1 MSLRRL
7 CCVLALLSASAC
19 LAQAQSAFS
28 AVGVGVKISPL
39 GPGVEVATP
48 LGYGF
53 NVRGGFNMFTYDRSF
68 TDNGVSY
75 DAQLQFRS
83 AELHLDWFP
92 FGRAFHLSPGA
103 LIYDGNQLTANAT
116 VPASTT
122 FKVNHVTYESDPAD
136 PVTGTPKLDFMK
148 AAPMVTAGWGN
159 LVPRTKHISVPF
171 EFGLVFQGS
180 PRVALNLAGSVCNTD
195 GTNCRAISSDPT
207 VQSNIQAQ
215 QNKFS
220 SDVSVL
226 KVYPI
231 ISIGVG
237 YKF

>member
-1 MSLRRL
+1 MSLRL
-7 CCVLALLSASAC
+7 SFFMVVVLFASSYSAV
-19 LAQAQSAFS
+19 AQSPFS

-53 NVRGGFNMFTYDRSF
+53 NVRGGFNMFTYGRSF
-68 TDNGVSY
+68 TNNGVSY
-75 DAQLQFRS
+75 DAQLQLRS

-92 FGRAFHLSPGA
+92 FRGAFHLSPGA
-103 LIYDGNQLTANAT
+103 LIYDGNQLTANAS

-122 FKVNHVTYESDPAD
+122 FTVNHVTYESDPAD

-148 AAPMVTAGWGN
+148 AAPMITAGWGN

-180 PRVALNLAGSVCNTD
+180 PRVALNLAGSICNTD
-195 GTNCRAISSDPT
+195 GTNCRAISSDST

-215 QNKFS
+215 QNKYS